1 MECYTRSNWP
11 AHGWKGRLIRRLPHA
26 RRKFTDV
33 TRALG
38 KKRKAGAADKALSY
52 IRKLYAVEKR
62 IKNDNYSPEEIYAI
76 RQAESRPILDD
87 FEKWLRKKQQQ
98 TPPKGLLAKPWP
110 IP

>member
-1 MECYTRSNWP
+1 M
-11 AHGWKGRLIRRLPHA
+11 IRRLPHA